1 LTPKVSIDLAD
12 LTYVAGK
19 TTAGYS
25 GGILTVTNGSQQVSL
40 NLSGNFTNATWVLSK
55 DANGGTVVVDPP
67 APSPANSPP
76 GLDHAVAL
84 FNQSIA
90 AGFSDQHQHGVL
102 NTNPLSLFVTNQEQ
116 FLAQPHH
123 G

>member
-1 LTPKVSIDLAD
+1 LAD

-40 NLSGNFTNATWVLSK
+40 HLSGNFTNATWVLSK
-55 DANGGTVVVDPP
+55 DATSGTVVVDPP

-76 GLDHAVAL
+76 GLDHVVAL
-84 FNQSIA
+84 FNQFMA
-90 AGFSDQHQHGVL
+90 AGLPSQNGILV
-102 NTNPLSLFVTNQEQ
+102 TTPLSQFVANERQ

-123 G
+123 E